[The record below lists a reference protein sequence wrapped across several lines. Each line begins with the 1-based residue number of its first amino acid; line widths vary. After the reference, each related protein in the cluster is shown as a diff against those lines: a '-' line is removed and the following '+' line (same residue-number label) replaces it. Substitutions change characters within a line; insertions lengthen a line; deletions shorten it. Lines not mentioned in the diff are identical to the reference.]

1 MKKLS
6 FILALLIAGT
16 SLSYSQL
23 RVVTNGSVGIGT
35 ITPGDKLHVA
45 GSITINHGSS
55 YKSFRTTGQNHNV
68 LRLDGNDDF
77 VFNATS
83 LTVFGGLPSS
93 ALMVVGNNKFYDIRN
108 ASNQV
113 MVRVDESTGNMGIGT
128 GFTGPAAKL
137 HVNGSAVK
145 PGGGAWGAASD
156 RQLKNNINAFEDG
169 LETLMQVN
177 PVTFQYNG
185 KAGIATGD
193 KEFVGV
199 IAQELKKAAP
209 YMVENFK
216 YEEKDENGKV
226 LVSEDYLMVD
236 PSALTYMLI
245 NAVQEQQKVIEEKD
259 AQINSLNDRL
269 ERLERLI
276 LKDAKT
282 DQSTNVTLEA
292 KGRLEQNTPNPFSE
306 NTTIKYELTD
316 KDAQAEI
323 QIFSLT
329 GDLLKVVPADGRTG
343 QVNVQVTDM
352 PAGTYTYSLV
362 VNGKVIDSKKMVLS
376 K

>member
-6 FILALLIAGT
+6 LILALLVVGT
-16 SLSYSQL
+16 SLSYGQL
-23 RVVTNGSVGIGT
+23 RVVTSGSVGIGT
-35 ITPGDKLHVA
+35 ITPGEKLHIA
-45 GSITINHGSS
+45 GNLIVDHGSS
-55 YKSFRTTGQNHNV
+55 YKSFRSNGQSHNI
-68 LRLDGNDDF
+68 LRLDNNNDF
-77 VFNATS
+77 VFNSTS
-83 LTVFGGLPSS
+83 LSIFGGLPSS
-93 ALMVVGNNKFYDIRN
+93 ALMIVGNNKFYDIRN
-108 ASNQV
+108 AANQN
-113 MVRVDESTGNMGIGT
+113 MVRVDESNGYVGIGT
-128 GFTGPAAKL
+128 SSPSATL
-137 HVNGSAVK
+137 HVNGTAVK
-145 PGGGAWGAASD
+145 PGGGTWGAASD
-156 RQLKNNINAFEDG
+156 RQLKSNINAYDDG

-177 PVTFQYNG
+177 PVTFIYNG
-185 KAGIATGD
+185 KAGIKTGD

-199 IAQELKKAAP
+199 IAQELKQAAP

-216 YEEKDENGKV
+216 YEEKDEDGRV
-226 LVSEDYLMVD
+226 LNSEEYLMVD
-236 PSALTYMLI
+236 PSALTYMLV
-245 NAVQEQQKVIEEKD
+245 NAVQEQQEVIEEKD
-259 AQINSLNDRL
+259 AQINALNDRL
-269 ERLERLI
+269 ERLESLI
-276 LKDAKT
+276 LKDGKT
-282 DQSTNVTLEA
+282 DNTTNVELKGT
-292 KGRLEQNTPNPFSE
+292 GRLEQNNPNPFSE